1 MSDLI
6 ADVVGEWLC
15 LKGYFIIRGLK
26 VGLNEI
32 DVLAIKPRDGRIA
45 EAAHYEISISTTPIS
60 YLGARSAKRQSEAE
74 IRKSVARFVA
84 KKYTNV
90 NTVKLI
96 ERLVGKQYGR
106 FFVTG
111 NRKHEMEIVALKEHE
126 VKVIPVTQVLA
137 ELRDLRR
144 RRKARKGNAPEF
156 LETANAQRYYQLLE
170 MAKADAITYGTLCA
184 RVSPRQEMEGATPG
198 R

>member
-45 EAAHYEISISTTPIS
+45 EAAHYEISISTTPIG
-60 YLGARSAKRQSEAE
+60 YLGKRNARRQSETE
-74 IRKSVARFVA
+74 VRKSVARFVA
-84 KKYTNV
+84 KKYTNA

-96 ERLVGKQYGR
+96 ERLVGKRYDR
-106 FFVTG
+106 YFVTG
-111 NRKHEMEIVALKEHE
+111 NRKHEMEVVALKEHG

-144 RRKARKGNAPEF
+144 RRKARKGNVPEF
-156 LETANAQRYYQLLE
+156 LETSSAQRYYQLLE
-170 MAKADAITYGTLCA
+170 MARAEAITYGTLCA
-184 RVSPRQEMEGATPG
+184 PVPARQEAEGAAPG